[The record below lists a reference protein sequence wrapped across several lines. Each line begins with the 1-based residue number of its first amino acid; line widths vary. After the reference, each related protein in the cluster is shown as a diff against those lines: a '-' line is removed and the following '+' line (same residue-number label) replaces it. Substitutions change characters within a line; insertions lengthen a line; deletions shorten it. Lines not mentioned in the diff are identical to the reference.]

1 MKSPICETNL
11 KRMIFAVAAFSG
23 IMASVQATEHL
34 YWDTNDRPGL
44 QAFDTPYPMEWGGNE
59 KNWNTEADG
68 TSTRVAWKNGAIA
81 HFGESENLE
90 VHISD
95 KVSPAAIYVDSG
107 KCIIGGGAIK
117 AGKTLRVAVKQNAV
131 CEIKAPIVSDEIV
144 VDGLGTLTISGEHQ
158 YAGAIVLN
166 EGRLIIASEKSLDTT
181 KCKIRPSYGVIVAFR
196 YPIAQR
202 DIDMISSDMAPAF
215 TLALASDSPHNLD
228 FSANAG
234 LAGTSLGALGYST
247 YSGKLT
253 PYNSQYRLGGG
264 GGTLKIDGM
273 FDDSGTLIV
282 GGFFAPSGIRIYWQ
296 AKDWSNQQP
305 SFSGTVILPASAK
318 IPDSLVIQNGILKVG
333 AKTVPPTPVNLSLER
348 VSSDTV
354 KLSWLNGESS
364 MATSV
369 EIAEEGKPFAVKTL
383 LSRGENSCTVAN
395 LAHGRKFQFRVI
407 GVNEDLK
414 SRPSN
419 VVTADTTPLNLTAP
433 ELLSA
438 VGSCT
443 WVDLEW
449 KNTSQGYGSL
459 IQQSADGKTFHDAKS
474 IPPGLARGY
483 VHIPETRKSYFRIA
497 TLDADR
503 KPGPWSNV
511 LSAETDAKADIEKEL
526 RHRFQLDDGSRVF
539 NPDNPAVTPAYTA
552 DEKEAQR
559 LRGDALIQDFKKRI
573 ASDTTY
579 EIPAGIYRVKGG
591 LMNLERLQNVTVKAV
606 GVTFIMD
613 DANGKS
619 NALFNISSCRN
630 ISFEGPMVLTQDI
643 PKYSVARIVKTD
655 MKNKTVDLDVLP
667 GYSINLIE
675 KGDWYPFDEKGLMLN
690 ENQHNGVKKLG
701 ERLLQLQNTVW
712 PAGAKHFAAV
722 SAADIPGY
730 GAFGVS
736 GQPGRINENL
746 VFKDVTCY
754 GFGAPADRVKGY
766 VKYINYRV
774 LPQPGTSQLFCSWPG
789 QFGYRDS
796 AFIFDGCEFN
806 TGGDDGINL
815 LSRSGMA
822 AGQVGPRAVTLFIIK
837 PEIGELLRFYNF
849 RTLAFLGE
857 ARVESVETFTTANLL
872 AEGNNWLKT
881 NRTGRSDFKDA
892 CLVKLD
898 RDVRIGWYA
907 QVYAPENGASDLI
920 VRNCYWRDMFAQA
933 VLAQTC
939 RQGMIVNNLFERS
952 TLQAI
957 HLTASTYWMEGYWPR
972 NVAIRNNVVR
982 DNSSIPNRFAS
993 SSIEIGCVPA
1003 VPWGTLGLIENCDI
1017 EGNRI
1022 FNSAYSAVRVNYGKD
1037 CRVIRNTIVNPGVIG
1052 GSSAAIEISGGENIV
1067 ISDNEIRFGESK
1079 CNSWLKFSP
1088 DVRRENIHFG
1098 GNRVFDAEGHE
1109 IHPSIP

>member
-1 MKSPICETNL
+1 
-11 KRMIFAVAAFSG
+11 MIFAVAAFSG
-23 IMASVQATEHL
+23 IMASVQAAEHL
-34 YWDTNDRPGL
+34 YWDTHDRPGL
-44 QAFDTPYPMEWGGNE
+44 QAFDTPYPLEWGGNE
-59 KNWNTEADG
+59 KNWNTESDG
-68 TSTRVAWKNGAIA
+68 TAERVAWKNGTIA

-107 KCIIGGGAIK
+107 KCIIGGGAID
-117 AGKTLRVAVKQNAV
+117 AGKTLKIAVKQNAV
-131 CEIKAPIVSDEIV
+131 CEIKAPIIADEVV
-144 VDGLGTLTISGEHQ
+144 VDGLGTLTISGEQQ
-158 YAGAIVLN
+158 YAGTIVMN
-166 EGRLIIASEKSLDTT
+166 EGRLIIVSAKSLDIA

-196 YPIAQR
+196 YPVAQR

-215 TLALASDSPHNLD
+215 TLALAADSPHNLD
-228 FSANAG
+228 FSAHAG
-234 LAGTSLGALGYST
+234 LAGASLGALDYAT
-247 YSGKLT
+247 YKGKLT

-264 GGTLKIDGM
+264 GGTLKFDGM
-273 FDDSGTLIV
+273 FDDSGTLIA
-282 GGFFAPSGIRIYWQ
+282 GGFFAPSGTHIYWQ
-296 AKDWSNQQP
+296 AKDWSKQQP

-318 IPDSLVIQNGILKVG
+318 VPDSLVIQNGILKVG
-333 AKTVPPTPVNLSLER
+333 VKTVPPTPVNLSLER
-348 VSSDTV
+348 LSSDTV

-369 EIAEEGKPFAVKTL
+369 EMAEEGNPFVGKTL
-383 LSRGENSCTVAN
+383 LSHGENSCTVGN
-395 LAHGRKFQFRVI
+395 LAPGRKFQFRVI

-449 KNTSQGYGSL
+449 KIDSQGYGTL
-459 IQQSADGKTFHDAKS
+459 IQESADGKTFHVAKS

-483 VHIPETRKSYFRIA
+483 VHIPETRKSFFRIA

-511 LSAETDAKADIEKEL
+511 LPAETDAKADIEKEL
-526 RHRFQLDDGSRVF
+526 RHRFQLDDGSRAF
-539 NPDNPAVTPAYTA
+539 NPENPAVTPAYTA
-552 DEKEAQR
+552 DEKEEQR
-559 LRGDALIQDFKKRI
+559 RRGDALAEDFKKRV

-591 LMNLERLQNVTVKAV
+591 SMDLDGLQNVTVKAA

-613 DANGKS
+613 GANGKS
-619 NALFNISSCRN
+619 KTLFSIENCKNIR
-630 ISFEGPMVLTQDI
+630 FEGPMVLTQNI

-655 MKNKTVDLDVLP
+655 MKNKTVDLAVLP
-667 GYSINLIE
+667 GYSTSLIE
-675 KGDWYPFDEKGLMLN
+675 KGEWYLFDGKGLMLD
-690 ENQHNGVKKLG
+690 ENKHNGVKNLG
-701 ERLLQLQNTVW
+701 ERLLQLQDTIW
-712 PAGAKHFAAV
+712 PAGVNQYAAV
-722 SAADIPGY
+722 SASDITGY
-730 GAFGVS
+730 RAFALS
-736 GQPGRINENL
+736 SRPEKINENIT
-746 VFKDVTCY
+746 FKDVTCY

-774 LPQPGTSQLFCSWPG
+774 LPQPGTSQLFCTWPG
-789 QFGYRDS
+789 QFGSRDS
-796 AFIFDGCEFN
+796 TLIFDGCEFN

-815 LSRSGMA
+815 MSQSGMA
-822 AGQVGPRAVTLFIIK
+822 AGQVEPRSVTVFRLK
-837 PEIGELLRFYNF
+837 PEIGELVRFYNF
-849 RTLAFLGE
+849 RTMAFLGE
-857 ARVESVETFTTANLL
+857 ARVESVETFTTASLL
-872 AEGNNWLKT
+872 ADGNHWLKT
-881 NRTGRSDFKDA
+881 NRCGKNNLKEA
-892 CLVKLD
+892 YLVKLD
-898 RDVRIGWYA
+898 RDVRIGYYA

-933 VLAQTC
+933 ILAQAC
-939 RQGMIVNNLFERS
+939 RQGMIVDNLFERS
-952 TLQAI
+952 TAQAI
-957 HLTASTYWMEGYWPR
+957 QLSASAYWLEGYWPR

-982 DNSSIPNRFAS
+982 DNSSIPNRFAT
-993 SSIEIGCVPA
+993 SSIVIGCVPA

-1022 FNSAYSAVRVNYGKD
+1022 FNSAYSAIAVNYGRD
-1037 CRVIRNTIVNPGVIG
+1037 CRVIRNTIVNPGVMG
-1052 GSSAAIEISGGENIV
+1052 GNSTAIAVSGGENIV
-1067 ISDNEIRFGESK
+1067 ISDNEIHFGESK
-1079 CNSWLKFSP
+1079 CNSWLTFSP
-1088 DVRRENIHFG
+1088 DVRRENIHLG